1 MITGK
6 YRNQLYAVL
15 RIMAGFLFLWHGAQK
30 LFGFPPLP
38 PGIVLPWHLLWI
50 AGPIEFIGGFL
61 ITIGLWTHYA
71 AFLASGEMAY
81 AYWTVHARGALLP
94 MVNKGEVAVLYC
106 FIFLYLSAVG
116 SGFWSIDNLINSK
129 KGSKET
135 QE

>member
-38 PGIVLPWHLLWI
+38 QGIVLPWHLSWI

-71 AFLASGEMAY
+71 TFLASGEMAY